1 MNAETRSSP
10 GSHGALGPRLE
21 RAARLLGQRVA
32 GWEHSA
38 KWHLT
43 SSRTDSNRRVVGFR
57 LDGLDESAWAELLG
71 SLAAPPSV
79 ATALFIDL
87 HRANFGYLATEAMGA
102 KAYLEFPARLQ
113 EASPRGRVRWAPP
126 GLWAR
131 AVKWRF
137 DESRVRHTEYW
148 LVPGATLAGFAG
160 ELHRDDPGHPLL
172 GMLEALNQRRPLAS
186 VDPDCVTLYEVRH
199 DDGARAWDLNVYGFE
214 CRIDRGL
221 IEAFDWSQAPADAN
235 GALLGHV
242 AAGRDRHGE
251 AYRTVYWR
259 VDQPR

>member
-1 MNAETRSSP
+1 MKAKTQS
-10 GSHGALGPRLE
+10 ALEGGLE
-21 RAARLLGQRVA
+21 RTARLLGQRVA

-43 SSRTDSNRRVVGFR
+43 RNRVDSNRRVVGFR
-57 LDGLDESAWAELLG
+57 IDGLSGADWSELLG
-71 SLAAPPSV
+71 SLGAPSTAA
-79 ATALFIDL
+79 AALLTDL
-87 HRANFGYLATEAMGA
+87 GKANFGYLATESTGA
-102 KAYLEFPARLQ
+102 KAYLEFPVRLQ
-113 EASPRGRVRWAPP
+113 GVGSGGRVRWAPP

-137 DESRVRHTEYW
+137 DESLVRHTEYW
-148 LVPGATLAGFAG
+148 LVPGATLAAFAG
-160 ELHRDDPGHPLL
+160 ELHRDDPRHPLL

-199 DDGARAWDLNVYGFE
+199 DDGARAWDLNVYGLA
-214 CRIDRGL
+214 CRIDRNL
-221 IEAFDWSQAPADAN
+221 IEAFGWSQAPVDAD

-242 AAGRDRHGE
+242 AAGRDRQGE

>member
-10 GSHGALGPRLE
+10 ESRGALETGLE
-21 RAARLLGQRVA
+21 RAVRLLGQRVA
-32 GWEHSA
+32 GWERSA

-43 SSRTDSNRRVVGFR
+43 GNRIDSNRCVVGFR
-57 LDGLDESAWAELLG
+57 LEGLDEAAWADLLE
-71 SLAAPPSV
+71 SLAVPAGV
-79 ATALFIDL
+79 AGVLLPDL
-87 HRANFGYLATEAMGA
+87 SKANFGYLATETKGA
-102 KAYLEFPARLQ
+102 KVYLEFPVRLQ
-113 EASPRGRVRWAPP
+113 ESGRRGRVRWAPP

-137 DESRVRHTEYW
+137 DESPVRQTEYW
-148 LVPGATLAGFAG
+148 LVPGATLAAFAG
-160 ELHRDDPGHPLL
+160 ELHRDDPRHPLL

-221 IEAFDWSQAPADAN
+221 IEAFGWPQAPADAD

-242 AAGRDRHGE
+242 AAGRDRQGE